1 MRQFSRS
8 AFHLGHLSFKKIHDG
23 GLEDRRMGSAFSV
36 DDRYVIAPA
45 EGAKADVRIQD
56 ELR

>member
-45 EGAKADVRIQD
+45 EGAKADVRI
-56 ELR
+56 EMT